1 MYGPEVKKKAD
12 SPLRGTRRQALLL
25 LFQGKPVSLRFGVA
39 KKEKKAEKIK
49 TVPVFHSDFIIAVGW
64 I

>member
-1 MYGPEVKKKAD
+1 MKGFTKKKAD
-12 SPLRGTRRQALLL
+12 SPLRGTRRKALFILS
-25 LFQGKPVSLRFGVA
+25 QGKPPSLRFGVV

-49 TVPVFHSDFIIAVGW
+49 AVPVFHSDFIIAVGV